1 MVTYGRAD
9 LVRKSLDT
17 LLASSPAGVLRVT
30 VVDNNS
36 PDNTPDVVALEF
48 PQVRLLRRTDNPG
61 FAVSNNQALALT
73 TAPFILLLNPD
84 TEACWPTIEHLIDQ
98 LENDATIGMIGCRLL
113 LDDGSFDHAA
123 KRRIPS
129 PLQAL
134 QYFTCRAF
142 GRKVGNY
149 VANNVAET
157 GVGDVDALN
166 GAFMLVRRSALST
179 VGGLDESYWMY
190 AEDLDWCVRYRDAGW
205 RVVYDGRVT
214 ALHVKGAS
222 SGKRRS
228 LKLNYHFHRSMAIF
242 YKHHLAPSNPAVL
255 NVLIILAIW
264 VRFTL
269 VQTNTMM
276 INAIR
281 ENTGRRDCSILPGS
295 CDFT

>member
-1 MVTYGRAD
+1 VI
-9 LVRKSLDT
+9 
-17 LLASSPAGVLRVT
+17 
-30 VVDNNS
+30 DNNS
-36 PDNTPDVVALEF
+36 PDNTPDVVANEF

-84 TEACWPTIEHLIDQ
+84 TEACWPTIEYLIDQ

-113 LDDGSFDHAA
+113 LEDGSFDHAA

-134 QYFTCRAF
+134 QYFTSRAF

-149 VANNVAET
+149 VANDVPET

-166 GAFMLVRRSALST
+166 GAFMLVRRSALSA

-190 AEDLDWCVRYRDAGW
+190 AEDLDWSVRYRNAGW

-228 LKLNYHFHRSMAIF
+228 LRLNYHFHRSMAIF
-242 YKHHLAPSNPAVL
+242 YKHHLAPSNPAAL
-255 NVLIILAIW
+255 NVLITLPIW
-264 VRFTL
+264 GRFTL
-269 VQTNTMM
+269 VQTTTMR
-276 INAIR
+276 INAIAKI
-281 ENTGRRDCSILPGS
+281 TGMRGSSILKGQLRCRS
-295 CDFT
+295 HT